1 MVRHGIASSLR
12 EHAREAGL
20 EQRVVLRVHEHEAAD
35 RLDLAHSGEE
45 LGIHDM
51 GVGGLRERHEGL
63 EADRPLTP
71 LIPNLRQ

>member
-45 LGIHDM
+45 LGIHDW
-51 GVGGLRERHEGL
+51 G
-63 EADRPLTP
+63 
-71 LIPNLRQ
+71 